1 MSDDKNAKDAWLER
15 VRQSYRETPGPRPEA
30 KQRLEQ
36 ALDSMPQPGRGKRSA
51 LRVWAMAAG
60 IVAVVF
66 AGALIIGRS
75 SGRSPSLQRA
85 GGEASDS
92 VQVVRFALSAPR
104 ASRVSVVGDFN
115 GWDEAAA
122 PMRRQGAGVWT
133 ISLSVSH
140 GRHVYAFLV
149 DRDHW
154 VSDPEA
160 PLAPEDG
167 FGVSNSVIVVGSP
180 GGT

>member
-1 MSDDKNAKDAWLER
+1 MSDDKNANDAWLER

-30 KQRLEQ
+30 KRRLHE
-36 ALDSMPQPGRGKRSA
+36 ALDSTPQPGHGNRPA
-51 LRVWAMAAG
+51 LRLWAMAAG
-60 IVAVVF
+60 IVAVVA
-66 AGALIIGRS
+66 AGVLIMGRS
-75 SGRSPSLQRA
+75 SERSHSSPQAS
-85 GGEASDS
+85 GGASDS

-122 PMRRQGAGVWT
+122 PMRREGAGVWT
-133 ISLSVSH
+133 ISLPVSH

-154 VSDPEA
+154 MSDPEA

-167 FGVSNSVIVVGSP
+167 FGVSNSVIVVGSA